1 MILTLVLTAFSL
13 LPNQQEGGAE
23 DRELRLHALDGLIR
37 PAKPDAPGDEK
48 VDSVSFSNR
57 NQLVVDD
64 PFMQGVTA
72 WPLAPRSSSSFDS
85 ADHFLGM
92 VKSFMLP
99 TYEGSGANITFQEMD
114 GKPFMITDL
123 SQDQDAWLTNFLAL
137 QREKGTW
144 RGVIHVTVLRG
155 DLDEIPFLDRSGRI
169 ELLES
174 ASEVQVQKER
184 LLEHGMKTITEPTM
198 TMLPKQ
204 TALLTSVSEVNYI
217 QDWKIVNVDPGNRR
231 IAIPQVK
238 TVDEGLRLN
247 ARIFQLDETGYSVS
261 LEMEY
266 TEIQR
271 PIPVVRKDVEL
282 EGKTHSLEKALPVL
296 DTTTA
301 EGDLRMV
308 VGSGVQILNPSN
320 NSGEDIIVLVWF
332 ETTTFEVIKI
342 SDLQEGILRD
352 VK

>member
-37 PAKPDAPGDEK
+37 PATPESTDGER
-48 VDSVSFSNR
+48 VFSVSFSNR
-57 NQLVVDD
+57 NSLVVDD
-64 PFMQGVTA
+64 PLMQGLSA
-72 WPLAPRSSSSFDS
+72 WPSSPRSASSFDS
-85 ADHFLGM
+85 AEHLLGM

-99 TYEGSGANITFQEMD
+99 SFEGSGANITFQKMD
-114 GKPFMITDL
+114 GKPYMITDL

-137 QREKGTW
+137 QSERGTW

-155 DLDEIPFLDRSGRI
+155 DLNEVSFLDRSGRI

-174 ASEVQVQKER
+174 ASEVQMRKER

-231 IAIPQVK
+231 IAIPQLK

-261 LEMEY
+261 LGMEY

-282 EGKTHSLEKALPVL
+282 EGKTQSLEKALPVL

-301 EGDLRMV
+301 AGDLRMV

-320 NSGEDIIVLVWF
+320 NPGQDIIVLVWF
-332 ETTTFEVIKI
+332 ETTTFGVIKI
-342 SDLQEGILRD
+342 SELEEGILRD